1 MLWLYRFLTGYI
13 ETEISGDVAETA
25 INLCA
30 KNGITLW
37 NVKRRDKKLRA
48 KMTVRDLRFMP
59 SVLKK
64 SGIRIHILNKYGF
77 PFVAARYKRRWGIP
91 VGAIIFFC
99 FLEIMSH
106 FIWTVEV
113 NGNGN
118 VPAYVITEAC
128 AEMGIREGTPK
139 SAIDP
144 QSAKQKLLLKLDSL
158 AWASF
163 NIEGCRLTVDVTE
176 AIQKAE
182 DNSVPTNLKAS
193 HDGVITKID
202 ITSGNCVVKVGD
214 TVGKGDLLVSGAIE
228 RENSTRFVHSS
239 GSITARIE
247 KEIKVE
253 AYYEQE
259 ITVRTEKTRRKSVL
273 SVFGIKIPL
282 FLGKENYEYESSL
295 KVKQAE
301 FYGQKLPLRLYTGY
315 FEETGRKTVKYTE
328 KELKNQLETLLK
340 EAAEVENLS
349 DFEVKNREY
358 DEINGGICLKALV
371 SAESDIAAPEILLF
385 NAGN

>member
-1 MLWLYRFLTGYI
+1 M
-13 ETEISGDVAETA
+13 
-25 INLCA
+25 
-30 KNGITLW
+30 
-37 NVKRRDKKLRA
+37 
-48 KMTVRDLRFMP
+48 
-59 SVLKK
+59 
-64 SGIRIHILNKYGF
+64 
-77 PFVAARYKRRWGIP
+77 
-91 VGAIIFFC
+91 
-99 FLEIMSH
+99 
-106 FIWTVEV
+106 
-113 NGNGN
+113 
-118 VPAYVITEAC
+118 
-128 AEMGIREGTPK
+128 
-139 SAIDP
+139 
-144 QSAKQKLLLKLDSL
+144 
-158 AWASF
+158 
-163 NIEGCRLTVDVTE
+163 
-176 AIQKAE
+176 
-182 DNSVPTNLKAS
+182 
-193 HDGVITKID
+193 ITKID

-259 ITVRTEKTRRKSVL
+259 ITVRTGKIKKKSVL
-273 SVFGIKIPL
+273 SVFGIKIQL